1 MAVVKKTVSIS
12 EDIYREA
19 VGFSKNFSQ
28 TINQALKEF
37 IKKKKR
43 EKLLS
48 LAGSWEDFEED
59 GVEFVNRVR
68 EENKKVSARRM
79 KNWDT

>member
-19 VGFSKNFSQ
+19 IGLSKNFSQ

-68 EENKKVSARRM
+68 EENKKASARRM

>member
-68 EENKKVSARRM
+68 EEDKKGKRRRM
-79 KNWDT
+79 KNWDI

>member
-59 GVEFVNRVR
+59 GVEFVNRIR
-68 EENKKVSARRM
+68 EENKKASARRM

>member
-28 TINQALKEF
+28 IINQALKEF

-68 EENKKVSARRM
+68 EENKKASARRM